1 MILLGFDLEEFD
13 LPAEYGVTIGFE
25 EQLEVSTLGALRVLD
40 VLRSVNIK
48 ATFYCTANYAMHR
61 PEIILQIVS
70 EGHEIAS
77 HGFFHSTFQTE
88 DLLQS
93 KIRLEE
99 LSGMPVNGF
108 RMPRMMPVNPD
119 ELIQAGYTYNSS
131 TNPTWLPGRYNN
143 FGDPRTWYHYHQLLE
158 LPASV
163 SPGIRIPLFWLSFHN
178 LPLNIIKW
186 LASSTYKKDGYLN
199 LYFHP
204 WEFTDLNQ
212 NNKFG
217 LPRYI
222 YNKSGIQYVDRISTF
237 IRWAQKAGYSFGRTG
252 DFVDVINSKAF
263 VKKQTYI
270 SS

>member
-13 LPAEYGVTIGFE
+13 LPAEYGAEINFE
-25 EQLEVSTLGALRVLD
+25 EQLSVSTQGALAVLD
-40 VLRSVNIK
+40 VLRSANIK
-48 ATFYCTANYAMHR
+48 ATFYCTANYAIHR
-61 PEIILQIVS
+61 PLVISQLVN

-77 HGFFHSTFQTE
+77 HGFFHSGFQTE

-93 KIRLEE
+93 RLKLEE
-99 LSGMPVNGF
+99 LSGTSVNGF
-108 RMPRMMPVNPD
+108 RMPRMMPVQPD
-119 ELIQAGYTYNSS
+119 ELLKAGYRYNSS

-143 FGDPRTWYHYHQLLE
+143 FSQPRSWYHHHGLLE

-178 LPLNIIKW
+178 LPLALIKW
-186 LASSTYKKDGYLN
+186 LASATYKKDGYLN

-212 NNKFG
+212 SKFG

-222 YNKSGIQYVDRISTF
+222 YHNSGVAYIDRISTF
-237 IRWAQKAGYSFGRTG
+237 IRWAQKAGYSFGTTG
-252 DFVDVINSKAF
+252 HFVELINSKHPRF
-263 VKKQTYI
+263 SK
-270 SS
+270 

>member
-13 LPAEYGVTIGFE
+13 LPAEYGIDISFE
-25 EQLEVSTLGALRVLD
+25 EQLSVSTQGAIAVLD
-40 VLRSVNIK
+40 ILRSTGVK
-48 ATFYCTANYAMHR
+48 ATFYCTANYAIHR
-61 PEIILQIVS
+61 QEIISQIVK

-77 HGFFHSTFQTE
+77 HGFFHSSFQTE

-93 KIRLEE
+93 KLKLEE

-108 RMPRMMPVNPD
+108 RMPRMMPVQPD
-119 ELIQAGYTYNSS
+119 ELLKAGYSYNSS

-143 FGDPRTWYHYHQLLE
+143 FNQPRSWYHHHQLLE

-178 LPLNIIKW
+178 LPLALIKW
-186 LASSTYKKDGYLN
+186 LASATYKKDGYLN

-204 WEFTDLNQ
+204 WEFTDLDQ
-212 NNKFG
+212 GNKFG

-222 YNKSGIQYVDRISTF
+222 YNNSGMPYAGRISKF

-252 DFVDVINSKAF
+252 DFVELINAEHPKFSNALR
-263 VKKQTYI
+263 
-270 SS
+270 

>member
-13 LPAEYGVTIGFE
+13 LPSEYGVTINFE
-25 EQLEVSTLGALRVLD
+25 EQLSVSTHGAHVVLD
-40 VLRSVNIK
+40 ILRSAAIK
-48 ATFYCTANYAMHR
+48 ATFYCTANYAVNR
-61 PEIILQIVS
+61 PEVISQIVN

-77 HGFFHSTFQTE
+77 HGFYHSEFNPE
-88 DLLQS
+88 HLLQS
-93 KIRLEE
+93 KLKLEE
-99 LSGMPVNGF
+99 LSGTPVNGF

-119 ELIQAGYTYNSS
+119 ELIQAGYSYNSS

-143 FGDPRTWYHYHQLLE
+143 FGDPRSWYHHGQLLE

-178 LPLNIIKW
+178 LPLTLIKW
-186 LASSTYKKDGYLN
+186 LASSTHKKDGYLN

-222 YNKSGIQYVDRISTF
+222 YNNSGVSYIDRISTF
-237 IRWAQKAGYSFGRTG
+237 IRWAQKAGYEFARTG
-252 DFVDVINSKAF
+252 DFVDLVNSKQPVF
-263 VKKQTYI
+263 
-270 SS
+270 S